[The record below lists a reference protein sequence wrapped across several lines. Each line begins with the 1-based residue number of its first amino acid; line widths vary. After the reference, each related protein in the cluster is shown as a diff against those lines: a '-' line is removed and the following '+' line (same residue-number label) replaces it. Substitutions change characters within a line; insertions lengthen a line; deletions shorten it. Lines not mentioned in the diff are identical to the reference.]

1 MVAAAPVVGS
11 AFAQGAGAAGP
22 SIAVDRNVVFGK
34 GGATELR
41 CDIYQ
46 PPTGTAKRIASIH
59 LHGGGFTGGNKD
71 TLAQRILPFAARGYT
86 AIAVQYR
93 LLGQAPW
100 PAMLE
105 DVKAAIRWT
114 RANATMLGIDQAR
127 IVIVGY
133 SAGGHLALTAAGTQN
148 QPEFEGTGGHPGAD
162 THVAAC
168 VAYYPVVD
176 GGPPRSVSAAEH
188 IRAGFP
194 PTVLFHGVADTQV
207 PVESSQHLFERLRA
221 AKVESELHT
230 FSGQP
235 HVFDRD
241 VPLANACGQVADLF
255 LDRNLT

>member
-1 MVAAAPVVGS
+1 LAIPGLEAARAQAPGP
-11 AFAQGAGAAGP
+11 ARP
-22 SIAVDRNVVFGK
+22 SIAVDKNVVFGN
-34 GGATELR
+34 GGGMELR
-41 CDIYQ
+41 CDVYK
-46 PPTGTAKRIASIH
+46 PSGTNNRAASIH
-59 LHGGGFTGGNKD
+59 VHGGGFTGGNKE
-71 TLAQRILPFAARGYT
+71 TLTERILPFAAHGYT
-86 AIAVQYR
+86 AIAIQYR

-100 PAMLE
+100 PGMLH

-114 RANATMLGIDQAR
+114 RANASMLGIDQAR

-162 THVAAC
+162 TQVAAC

-176 GGPPRSVSAAEH
+176 GGPPPAVSPATYVTP
-188 IRAGFP
+188 GFP

-207 PVESSQHLFERLRA
+207 PVESSQRLFERLRA

-255 LDRNLT
+255 LARNLT